1 MIEESEKLKLTPA
14 IKRYDFL
21 KDKISC
27 DIGLIHGSL
36 SKNEKDQIMEKFIDG
51 NIKCIISTTV
61 IEVGIDNPNANSI
74 VIENAE
80 RFFYLHLIFPLY
92 HSHLFDLAKDEIE
105 KLNEDSYAKFK
116 ILLKIFKK
124 DKVLNIIDTG

>member
-1 MIEESEKLKLTPA
+1 MKDSCDGFFISEEDLKL
-14 IKRYDFL
+14 RGFG
-21 KDKISC
+21 
-27 DIGLIHGSL
+27 DIIGYKQSG
-36 SKNEKDQIMEKFIDG
+36 EKDFTIAD
-51 NIKCIISTTV
+51 
-61 IEVGIDNPNANSI
+61 
-74 VIENAE
+74 
-80 RFFYLHLIFPLY
+80 PLY